1 MYFDEFYDRMDGSE
15 VINMLSAVVF
25 DMDGV
30 IFDSETGV
38 IECWK
43 EIADKYG
50 IPDIEAACRECL
62 GSNAAA
68 TKERMKKRYGE
79 DFPYDEYRKEASAL
93 FHGKYDGGR
102 LPKKAGV
109 HELLEYLKLQGIKIA
124 LASST
129 RRETVLQELGD
140 GGLLEYFDAVV
151 CGDMVA
157 KSKPEPDI
165 FLKACEL
172 LQVNPTAAY
181 AIEDSYNGIRAAH
194 AAGMKPIMVPDLA
207 EPTEEMEKLAEVI
220 LPSLVEVKEYIEEHW
235 QGII

>member
-1 MYFDEFYDRMDGSE
+1 M
-15 VINMLSAVVF
+15 ISAIVF

-30 IFDSETGV
+30 IFDSEKGV

-62 GSNAAA
+62 GINATA
-68 TKERMKKRYGE
+68 TRERMKKRYGQ
-79 DFPYDEYRKEASAL
+79 DFPYDEYKKEMSAL

-102 LPKKAGV
+102 LPKKPGV
-109 HELLEYLKLQGIKIA
+109 HELLEYLKQQGIKIA

-129 RRETVLQELGD
+129 RRETVMQELGD
-140 GGLLEYFDAVV
+140 GGLLHYFDEVV
-151 CGDMVA
+151 CGDMVER
-157 KSKPEPDI
+157 SKPEPDI

-172 LQVNPTAAY
+172 LGINPAESY
-181 AIEDSYNGIRAAH
+181 AIEDSYNGIRAAY

-207 EPTEEMEKLAEVI
+207 EPTEEMERLAEVI
-220 LPSLVEVKEYIEEHW
+220 LSSLIEVKDYIASGGHL
-235 QGII
+235 